1 MTPQAIIMSLAP
13 RFEARAGSWEG
24 FNVTAA
30 TPIGEFAAFIARRG
44 IMTVWD
50 GASDKTIWRDARV
63 NHAFRAW
70 HDECHIRMN
79 AGFTL
84 AGERLACEE
93 QCRELLAAHPRA
105 FALANVIRAEVI
117 GQAEHFA
124 ATGEFPEDQIA
135 FHAAYAA

>member
-1 MTPQAIIMSLAP
+1 MTPQAIILSLAP
-13 RFEARAGSWEG
+13 RHVALAGSWEG
-24 FNVTAA
+24 FNVTGA
-30 TPIGEFAAFIARRG
+30 TPIGLFAARIHARG
-44 IMTVWD
+44 VMTVWE

-70 HDECHIRMN
+70 HDQCHIRVN

-93 QCRELLAAHPRA
+93 QIRELMAAYPRA
-105 FALANVIRAEVI
+105 HSMAALIRAEVI

-124 ATGEFPEDQIA
+124 RTGIFPEDQIA